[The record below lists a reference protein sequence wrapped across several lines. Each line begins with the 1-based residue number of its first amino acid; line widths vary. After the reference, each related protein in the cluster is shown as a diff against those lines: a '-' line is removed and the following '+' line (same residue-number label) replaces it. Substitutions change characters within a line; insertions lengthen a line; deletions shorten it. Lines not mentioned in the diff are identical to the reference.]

1 MLPSYFPKNGRTA
14 HQFWRLAFAV
24 DHNLLVALLVLGLL
38 GHFVLYS
45 ASSQDADLVLKH
57 AMRFFL
63 GLIMLLSL
71 AQLPVG
77 VYQRWALMLF
87 VVSVALLLLVAFFG
101 HFAKGAQRWL
111 DLGFIRFQPSELVKL
126 TLPLVLCYLLT
137 IHTALFR
144 WRYPLALISL
154 LLPAGI
160 VAAQP
165 DLGTALLIVMIGL
178 LTIFLAGLPWRWIG
192 GLLVLGLCL
201 SPIAW
206 HSLLD
211 YQKQRLLIFLDADTD
226 PLGGGYHIMQSKI
239 AIGSGGLWGKGWLS
253 GSQSHLDFIPE
264 RATDFIFATFA
275 EEFGF
280 MGIVMLITLYLFI
293 IWRCLLITINAAG
306 EFNRLLAAAIT
317 LSFFIHVI
325 INVGMVSG
333 LIPVVGVPLPLI
345 SFGGS
350 YLVVL
355 MASFGILMAINN
367 YQPIIKDKL

>member
-1 MLPSYFPKNGRTA
+1 MLQTYFSKNGRTVR
-14 HQFWRLAFAV
+14 QFWRQAFMV
-24 DHNLLVALLVLGLL
+24 DHNLLVALLVAGFL

-63 GLIMLLSL
+63 GLVVLLSL

-77 VYQRWALMLF
+77 VYQRWALALF
-87 VVSVALLLLVAFFG
+87 VVSIALLLLVAFFG

-111 DLGFIRFQPSELVKL
+111 GFGFIRFQPSELIKL

-137 IHTALFR
+137 TQTALFR
-144 WRYPLALISL
+144 WRYPLALILL

-211 YQKQRLLIFLDADTD
+211 YQKQRLLIFFNADTD
-226 PLGGGYHIMQSKI
+226 PMGSGYHIMQSKI

-280 MGIVMLITLYLFI
+280 MGIVMLIMLYLFI
-293 IWRCLLITINAAG
+293 IWRCLLITMNASG
-306 EFNRLLAAAIT
+306 EFNRLLAAVIT

-355 MASFGILMAINN
+355 MASFGILMAIDN